1 MKSIKRHRQGG
12 RKPKGSCSSVAAQ
25 LLGEPHCRGA
35 WGWSQADIVEGDERT
50 LLHHT
55 AVVTL
60 FPALLTVVTLFH
72 ECTPTVE
79 LCLWKSSF
87 ISGCFGVL
95 MTLSI
100 CFCSR
105 LQGIW
110 LQKCL
115 SHPMGSFWPLLK
127 GRCSLR
133 GVGSGISSNKLKGV
147 NCQASLQLFLQVR
160 WHHGVSK
167 LLFGPW
173 LNCEKFS
180 A

>member
-72 ECTPTVE
+72 ECTPTLE

-105 LQGIW
+105 QQGMW

-127 GRCSLR
+127 GRCSLQ
-133 GVGSGISSNKLKGV
+133 GAGSGISFNKLKGV
-147 NCQASLQLFLQVR
+147 NCQASLQLFLPVR
-160 WHHGVSK
+160 RHHGVSK